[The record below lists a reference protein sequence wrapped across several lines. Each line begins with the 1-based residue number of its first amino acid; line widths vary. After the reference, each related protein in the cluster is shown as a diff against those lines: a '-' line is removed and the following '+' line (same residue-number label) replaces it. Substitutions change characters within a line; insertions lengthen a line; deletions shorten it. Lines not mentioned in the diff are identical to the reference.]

1 MLPVGSSY
9 VAFDFNPVSIRM
21 MIEFCSGKHLR
32 MVLFVVIFFTIGKYR
47 GQRENRSSVLMR
59 HFYARAEWKD
69 DHCYKMAA
77 SYGRVIVGGRRD
89 MGFGYRPLCGVIAF
103 AGLLTWQVFLL
114 LNIWAKVDDARRAIV
129 ALKDFCTGF
138 DRCSAQLGLISII
151 STCTKKNRASVTTLT
166 SYSMQTPL
174 PDGLPKNS
182 NTNLSRKLLLFK
194 PIPIAWWP
202 A

>member
-9 VAFDFNPVSIRM
+9 VAFDFDPVSIRM

-47 GQRENRSSVLMR
+47 GQRENRRSVLMQ

-77 SYGRVIVGGRRD
+77 SYGRVIVGGSRD
-89 MGFGYRPLCGVIAF
+89 MGYGYRPLCRVIAF

-114 LNIWAKVDDARRAIV
+114 LNI
-129 ALKDFCTGF
+129 
-138 DRCSAQLGLISII
+138 
-151 STCTKKNRASVTTLT
+151 
-166 SYSMQTPL
+166 
-174 PDGLPKNS
+174 
-182 NTNLSRKLLLFK
+182 
-194 PIPIAWWP
+194 
-202 A
+202 